1 MIYNEII
8 DNNPVAETAMADDKK
23 TGSHQRRDPYIG
35 KVHAENS
42 ILLLLNANDQQGLV
56 SSKRNQ
62 WKGLDAFHNCV

>member
-8 DNNPVAETAMADDKK
+8 NNNPVAETMADDKK